1 MKMKK
6 IFYTLVITT
15 ALAAASL
22 FTACQS
28 SPSTPAEEAAQAK
41 VDTAKSELREAQKAA
56 TAEEWEA
63 FKTESVEKIRINEL
77 SIADF
82 KEKMRTSES
91 QFDALYVEKIDKLEK
106 QNKKLKAK
114 IENYENFENRKNN
127 WASFKSEFN
136 HDMDELGQALKDL
149 TVDNKK

>member
-1 MKMKK
+1 MKR
-6 IFYTLVITT
+6 IFYTLAITT
-15 ALAAASL
+15 ALTAGAL
-22 FTACQS
+22 FSACQS
-28 SPSTPAEEAAQAK
+28 TPSTPAEEAAQAK
-41 VDTAKSELREAQKAA
+41 VDSAKSELKEAQKAA

-63 FKTESVEKIRINEL
+63 FKTESAEKIRINEL

-91 QFDALYVEKIDKLEK
+91 QFDALYVEKIDKLEQ

-114 IENYENFENRKNN
+114 IENYENFENRKSN

-136 HDMDELGQALKDL
+136 HDMDELGKALKDL

>member
-1 MKMKK
+1 M
-6 IFYTLVITT
+6 VT
-15 ALAAASL
+15 ALVAGNI

-28 SPSTPAEEAAQAK
+28 TPSTPEEAAAQAK
-41 VDTAKSELREAQKAA
+41 VDSAKMELKDAQKAA

-63 FKTESVEKIRINEL
+63 FKIESAEKIRINEL

-82 KEKMRTSES
+82 KDRMSTSES

-106 QNKKLKAK
+106 QNKALKTK
-114 IENYENFENRKNN
+114 IENYEKRKSD

-136 HDMDELGQALKDL
+136 HDMEELGKALSDL

>member
-1 MKMKK
+1 MKK
-6 IFYTLVITT
+6 IIYTIVIAS
-15 ALAAASL
+15 ALATGTL

-28 SPSTPAEEAAQAK
+28 TPSTPAEEAAQLK
-41 VDTAKSELREAQKAA
+41 VDSAKQELKDAQKAA

-63 FKTESVEKIRINEL
+63 FKIESEEKIRINDL

-82 KEKMRTSES
+82 KERMKTSES

-106 QNKKLKAK
+106 QNKNLKAK
-114 IENYENFENRKNN
+114 IENYEKRNTD
-127 WASFKSEFN
+127 WSSFKSEFN
-136 HDMDELGQALKDL
+136 HDMDELGQALRDL